1 MKVKINKSLYEVI
14 SEKYSSIEYL
24 LEETLP
30 AISYNNL
37 KKLPACIKLDEEV
50 VMVDITDDVMD
61 QLREGMSQ
69 EVSVDIIVN
78 YIIAIGFAME
88 V

>member
-1 MKVKINKSLYEVI
+1 
-14 SEKYSSIEYL
+14 
-24 LEETLP
+24 
-30 AISYNNL
+30 
-37 KKLPACIKLDEEV
+37 
-50 VMVDITDDVMD
+50 MVDITDDVMD

-69 EVSVDIIVN
+69 EASVDIIVN

>member
-1 MKVKINKSLYEVI
+1 MKVKINKNLYDVVN
-14 SEKYSSIEYL
+14 EKYSSIEYL

-69 EVSVDIIVN
+69 EASVDIIVN